1 MFYILIFS
9 FFLYMPRSK
18 NVSRRKARKAV
29 RKTSKSSPFNYARKD
44 QRAVRSQ
51 FGVKDVL
58 VTAPG
63 SALEFRA
70 PRMYLKGGP
79 FQQSILTKLRYCES
93 FVIATNNITGL
104 SETPVRYSLGSLFDP
119 TIAAGGHQPYGFDQL
134 AAVWKSYIVY
144 GVRVLIT
151 SDPSNVTTTATGGAR
166 MCLRVASSSTLAAS
180 LVSLLPDDFREK
192 GGCIVWDGEQQG
204 GNLDLGYMSI
214 ADIEGVEKS
223 KVMSDNVYTAA
234 VTSNPLLAPEIQFCL
249 SSSTGTGPAVGALRR
264 YSITIDYYVKM
275 YGTTAI
281 TQS

>member
-1 MFYILIFS
+1 
-9 FFLYMPRSK
+9 
-18 NVSRRKARKAV
+18 
-29 RKTSKSSPFNYARKD
+29 
-44 QRAVRSQ
+44 
-51 FGVKDVL
+51 
-58 VTAPG
+58 
-63 SALEFRA
+63 
-70 PRMYLKGGP
+70 
-79 FQQSILTKLRYCES
+79 
-93 FVIATNNITGL
+93 
-104 SETPVRYSLGSLFDP
+104 
-119 TIAAGGHQPYGFDQL
+119 
-134 AAVWKSYIVY
+134 
-144 GVRVLIT
+144 
-151 SDPSNVTTTATGGAR
+151 

-234 VTSNPLLAPEIQFCL
+234 VTSNLSWRQKSTSV